1 MEGEEFREFIKV
13 ITALD
18 KKISETKLEDYK
30 PYPFQLNFHNVKDR
44 KGEYARQKFLQA
56 ANKIGKTYSA
66 AAEVAWHATGNYP
79 SYYEGIRLKSPK
91 TIQAS
96 GVTNETTRK
105 ICQAELCGDPED
117 PEALGT
123 GSLPKSSILDTNRKP
138 GIPNAFESVVVRHK
152 LGHKVVISFVAYEA
166 GFKKFMGVANDV
178 TWLDEEPPADI
189 WSQVLRSQFAKTDT
203 ITLVTFT
210 PEEGNTQFVTQI
222 NDALVDGQGLI
233 MATWEDAPHIAD
245 VPGRMAL
252 LLSQLSPHERDMRSK
267 GIPLKGSGLIL
278 AVSDEQIK
286 IEPIPIPDHWKKIN
300 GMDFGWDH
308 PTAVSFLTYDEENDC
323 VYMYGEYSEVK
334 TLPPVT
340 ASAIKSKGEWIPT
353 MWPHDGM
360 SVADKQS
367 GKTMKELYVSEGV
380 NMHDTWF
387 TNPPAEGAD
396 EGSGGNGV
404 EAGLLDMLLRMETG
418 RFKVFSTCT
427 EFFKEKNLYHRKSIN
442 GQSVIVKLNDDVI
455 SATRYG
461 IMSLRHARNQVIF
474 IPAVKKRVGARNW

>member
-1 MEGEEFREFIKV
+1 MEGEEFREFVKTV
-13 ITALD
+13 IALN

-44 KGEYARQKFLQA
+44 RGEYARQKFLQA
-56 ANKIGKTYSA
+56 GNQTGKTKCA
-66 AAEVAWHATGNYP
+66 ADEVAMHVTGLYP
-79 SYYEGIRLKSPK
+79 DWYKGHRIKPKSFLV
-91 TIQAS
+91 S
-96 GVTNETTRK
+96 GVTNDTTRD
-105 ICQAELCGDPED
+105 ILQAELFGDPED
-117 PEALGT
+117 PDKLGT
-123 GSLPKSSILDTNRKP
+123 GSIPKSHIVETFRKA
-138 GIPNAFESVVVRHK
+138 GIPNAFESVRVRRVDGGECVVK
-152 LGHKVVISFVAYEA
+152 LKSYEA
-166 GFKKFMGVANDV
+166 GFKKFMGGRHEGN
-178 TWLDEEPPADI
+178 WLDEEPPADI
-189 WSQVLRSQFAKTDT
+189 WSQVLRGQFARPES
-203 ITLVTFT
+203 IILATFT
-210 PEEGNTQFVTQI
+210 PENGATALVNQI
-222 NDALVDGQGLI
+222 NDDIQDGQGLVI
-233 MATWEDAPHIAD
+233 AAWEDAPHIAD
-245 VPGRMAL
+245 IEGRMEY

-267 GIPLKGSGLIL
+267 GLPLMGAGLIFS
-278 AVSDEQIK
+278 VSDDQIK
-286 IEPIPIPDHWKKIN
+286 LDPISIPDHWKRIN

-308 PTAVSFLTYDEENDC
+308 PTAVSFLAYDGENDC

-340 ASAIKSKGEWIPT
+340 ASAIKSKGEWVPT

-367 GKTMKELYVSEGV
+367 GKSMKEMYVDEGV

-387 TNPPAEGAD
+387 TNPPADGAD

-427 EFFKEKNLYHRKSIN
+427 EFFREKSLYHRKSVN

-474 IPAVKKRVGARNW
+474 IPTVKKRVGARNW